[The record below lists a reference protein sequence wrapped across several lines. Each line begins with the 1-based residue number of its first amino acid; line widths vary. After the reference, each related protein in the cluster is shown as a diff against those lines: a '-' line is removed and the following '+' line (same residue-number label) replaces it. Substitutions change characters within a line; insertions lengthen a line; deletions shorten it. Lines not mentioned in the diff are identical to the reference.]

1 MLDNLLTKMVKI
13 YKNLRTKRINN
24 KMPNK
29 IPKINKR
36 AAMIPNL
43 HNKITINI
51 LLTIRLYKNMLKE
64 LKNVFLKVL
73 IQLKEHTKYGDFTDT
88 YFNMIT
94 HSNGWEPKLDPLLV
108 IKHRSLMHGWMDNK
122 IRKDWDSINYFPI
135 NSMIMLINLCSE
147 IFSFQ
152 SWLLWKRM

>member
-94 HSNGWEPKLDPLLV
+94 HSNG
-108 IKHRSLMHGWMDNK
+108 
-122 IRKDWDSINYFPI
+122 
-135 NSMIMLINLCSE
+135 
-147 IFSFQ
+147 
-152 SWLLWKRM
+152 